1 MLLKD
6 WIKEMAS
13 LAYVVDELELLT
25 SAGRRV
31 LLSQQLT
38 TGKSDLEREYD
49 NIEAAVAVCRAADK
63 RQSAEPVGDTRCECC
78 DSPLREAAGSGDLC
92 GAFADLRHCL
102 MELHDLHGTL
112 QLLKS
117 HTVLSEVDL
126 FEIKRLAH
134 INARARVAASV
145 LGESLS
151 AIMALP
157 DLSEVFALLDPD
169 GTGVAHFYIY
179 DSYDSRLADLR
190 RQLRAADGDAAL
202 KASLMA
208 QHDALQLQL
217 LERLSAQLQP
227 YSDSLLLS
235 LARLAYTDVLLAKAE
250 QALRW
255 HLVRPAV
262 ARGGVAR
269 YTQLWEPRL
278 RHHNE
283 KAGLRYQPI
292 DVELSQGLTLVSGA
306 NMSGKTVLLKTVALA
321 QLMAQYGFFVPAAKA
336 EVSLVDDVEF
346 CVGDGQDEMSGLSSF
361 AWEIGRI
368 SHILSRSR
376 SERLL
381 ILVDEPARTTNPVE
395 GRAIV
400 QALCTLLSQGHG
412 LAVVTTHYS
421 GIVVQ
426 CHRLRVRGFVEDMA
440 TVPLTPQSINR
451 FIDYSLLEDS
461 DTSVPQEALRIA
473 ALLGADSDLL
483 AIANSQLGVG

>member
-6 WIKEMAS
+6 WTKEMAS
-13 LAYVVDELELLT
+13 LAYVVDALELLT

-31 LLSQQLT
+31 LLAQQLT
-38 TGKSDLEREYD
+38 TNVSDLEREYD
-49 NIEAAVAVCRAADK
+49 NVAVAVSVCKAADK
-63 RQSAEPVGDTRCECC
+63 RRHNEPDNAAQCECC
-78 DSPLREAAGSGDLC
+78 DTPQHERKERGDGIGEA
-92 GAFADLRHCL
+92 FVDLRHCL

-126 FEIKRLAH
+126 FEVKRLAH
-134 INARARVAASV
+134 INARARVAAAA

-151 AIMALP
+151 SIMALP
-157 DLSEVFALLDPD
+157 DLGEVFALLDPD

-190 RQLRAADGDAAL
+190 KQLRATDDAAV
-202 KASLMA
+202 KTDLMA
-208 QHDALQLQL
+208 QHDALQQQVM
-217 LERLSAQLQP
+217 ESLSAQLHP
-227 YSDSLLLS
+227 YSNSLMQS
-235 LARLAYTDVLLAKAE
+235 LERLAYTDILLAKAKLAIDWE
-250 QALRW
+250 
-255 HLVRPAV
+255 LVRPVLACD
-262 ARGGVAR
+262 AATC
-269 YTQLWEPRL
+269 YEQLWEPRL

-283 KAGLRYQPI
+283 QQGLRYQPI
-292 DVELSQGLTLVSGA
+292 DVELRSGLTLVSGA
-306 NMSGKTVLLKTVALA
+306 NMSGKTVMLKTVALA
-321 QLMAQYGFFVPAAKA
+321 QLMAQHGFYVPAAKA
-336 EVSLVDDVEF
+336 TVSPVAAVEL
-346 CVGDGQDEMSGLSSF
+346 CIGDGQDEMSGLSSF